1 MSHKTQ
7 DESIFSAMS
16 GKDQLSVDS
25 DSNSHHTNIA
35 TSLIRDVLQLKWR
48 DWKTLL
54 QALRTGLGAVVGKPM
69 DDRKLLLENLVV
81 TLQTLPEGNR
91 IGDALSNR
99 FIGVSSPFLSAWW
112 QSANSVR
119 NSIRYSFSGPILF
132 IVSSHSFPSLLFI
145 HLTDLVAPASRMGP
159 TAVYRSADGSG
170 NCIEMPEAGKSG
182 MPYARNVAPQAVK
195 SRLLPDP
202 ELMFDTLLR
211 RDGASTFKEQQGGL
225 NRLFLAQAVLI
236 IHDLFV
242 SDRERPWINLTSSY
256 FDLGP
261 LYGSNEEQQ
270 AHVRT
275 YIQGRIHPDTIALDR
290 LMLMSPPVI
299 ALLIMFSRHHNRLAE
314 QLFEVN
320 EQGKYKPWTALD
332 EEGRKWQDNDLFQL
346 ARNINVAFF
355 AKTVICDYVSVILGT
370 VRQNTDWHLELG
382 KEIKGVTQTTKRGGG
397 NVVSVE
403 FLAMYRWHATLS
415 NADVAWIEDTFRRD
429 LPGKDIHKL
438 DYSDFYGVLGKKERE
453 LHQQPNN
460 EWTFG
465 GLKRNEDGYFD
476 DDDLAKILKDAI
488 EEPAH
493 EFGGRSV
500 PDILRIVEVAGI
512 KQCRDVFNLCTM
524 NEFRHFLGLTTFSTF
539 EEWNSN
545 PEIAKSAKDLYGHID
560 NLELYVGLQCEENKP
575 NIPGSG
581 LQPGHTLA
589 RGILSDAVTLI
600 RSDRF
605 LSHDLNATTLTQLGM
620 ALLKP
625 AQGAYGG
632 FLPHILYSSL
642 PNSWGQSNA
651 YALLPFYTPK
661 AVRQILASNGV
672 LDRYSI
678 GRPDDALKVHLVD
691 HETASLCADETL
703 AYLFRE
709 NVSLV
714 AQLQGGVD
722 ESVLNRASVSLS
734 RRIRQDQV
742 IRFFSAE
749 TGLAIKDTGALSGSV
764 RKSFDAIKDL
774 LSVVAM
780 RWSSFMFGLSSGNLE
795 VETLHDTLAQLNAFM
810 AEDFDAAQHFEL
822 QALAQ
827 KAAPELHDIIGS
839 VLDRSRAKPYHLWTP
854 RLDLP
859 LEARQL
865 YMDIYDL
872 SADEKD
878 QAVGILVVLMISVTA
893 TLSHLA
899 ALALD
904 AILSSEYKKTLE
916 QLATSDNE
924 GDVQAFIFSIRAWLQ
939 TSIDLVVAFKAEKNT
954 LIEKQKARANEWF
967 LVSRGGQPLD
977 DVQTLKIG
985 TSDKRV
991 VFSLLLWNA
1000 SIKETLFVPAISA
1013 MLREILKLKN
1023 LAGAKGLAGSLASIS
1038 QPLGQSELKRTVY
1051 LDDKYLARPFPSSLV
1066 VECDP

>member
-1 MSHKTQ
+1 MSSK
-7 DESIFSAMS
+7 E
-16 GKDQLSVDS
+16 QLTVES
-25 DSNSHHTNIA
+25 DSSSHHTNVA
-35 TSLIRDVLQLKWR
+35 TSLIRDVLQLKWN

-69 DDRKLLLENLVV
+69 DDRELLLENLVV

-99 FIGVSSPFLSAWW
+99 FIEFLWSD
-112 QSANSVR
+112 
-119 NSIRYSFSGPILF
+119 L
-132 IVSSHSFPSLLFI
+132 I
-145 HLTDLVAPASRMGP
+145 HPPASRMGP

-170 NCIEMPEAGKSG
+170 NCIEMPELGKSG

-225 NRLFLAQAVLI
+225 NRLFFAQAVLI

-242 SDRERPWINLTSSY
+242 
-256 FDLGP
+256 P

-270 AHVRT
+270 AQVRT

-299 ALLIMFSRHHNRLAE
+299 ALLIMFSRHHNRLVE

-320 EQGKYKPWTALD
+320 EQGKYKPWIALD

-355 AKTVICDYVSVILGT
+355 AKTVLCDYVSVILGT
-370 VRQNTDWHLELG
+370 VQQNTDWHLELG

-415 NADVAWIEDTFRRD
+415 KADVAWIEDTFRRD

-500 PDILRIVEVAGI
+500 PDILRIAEVAGI

-545 PEIAKSAKDLYGHID
+545 PEIANKARELYGHID
-560 NLELYVGLQCEENKP
+560 DLELYIGLQCEENKP
-575 NIPGSG
+575 NVPGSG

-605 LSHDLNATTLTQLGM
+605 LSHDLNATTLTQQGM

-625 AQGAYGG
+625 AQGSYGG
-632 FLPHILYSSL
+632 FLPHILYNSL

-661 AVRQILASNGV
+661 AARQILASNGV
-672 LDRYSI
+672 LDHYSI
-678 GRPDDALKVHLVD
+678 GRPDNALKVHLVD

-703 AYLFRE
+703 AYLFKE

-722 ESVLNRASVSLS
+722 ESVLNRAS
-734 RRIRQDQV
+734 
-742 IRFFSAE
+742 
-749 TGLAIKDTGALSGSV
+749 GALSGSV
-764 RKSFDAIKDL
+764 RRSFDAIKDL
-774 LSVVAM
+774 LSVVVM
-780 RWSSFMFGLSSGNLE
+780 RWSSSMFGLSSGNLE

-822 QALAQ
+822 QDLAQ
-827 KAAPELHDIIGS
+827 KAAPGLHNIIGS

-859 LEARQL
+859 PEARQL
-865 YMDIYDL
+865 YVDIYDL
-872 SADEKD
+872 SVDEKD

-904 AILSSEYKKTLE
+904 AILSSEHKKTLE

-924 GDVQAFIFSIRAWLQ
+924 GDVQAFITSIRAWLQ
-939 TSIDLVVAFKAEKNT
+939 TSIELVVAYKAEKNT
-954 LIEKQKARANEWF
+954 LVEQQKVRANEWF
-967 LVSRGGQPLD
+967 LVSSVGQPLD
-977 DVQTLKIG
+977 DAQTLKIG
-985 TSDKRV
+985 DSDKRV

-1000 SIKETLFVPAISA
+1000 TIKETLFVPAISA
-1013 MLREILKLKN
+1013 MLREILKLKS
-1023 LAGAKGLAGSLASIS
+1023 LAGAKGLAGSLSPIS